1 MSDVDCAQA
10 LLRGEIDVDQYW
22 RKSGEQRVKLAGVL
36 LTEQQQSRALKNL
49 SRLTV
54 RLRQT
59 GFECVPTD
67 CGEHPDGMAT
77 DHDDLQQAFE
87 RHLVTYR

>member
-1 MSDVDCAQA
+1 MSNVDCAQA

-22 RKSGEQRVKLAGVL
+22 CKSGEQRVKSAGVL

-49 SRLTV
+49 SRLTI
-54 RLRQT
+54 RLRQA
-59 GFECVPTD
+59 GFELLPAD
-67 CGEHPDGMAT
+67 CGEHPDGLTT
-77 DHDDLQQAFE
+77 DHDNLQRAFE